1 MPFAPFGYGFQT
13 GAIDAETTFAPKAYR
28 AGTQRMQPEN
38 LPHTK
43 GLVELVWA
51 CTKRKSAV
59 LGQVALAWLMAQAP
73 WIMPIPGSTQMPHM
87 VENGGGAPLR
97 GENSGKLACRS

>member
-1 MPFAPFGYGFQT
+1 VPFAPFGYGFQT
-13 GAIDAETTFAPKAYR
+13 GAIDAETTFTPKAYR
-28 AGTQRMQPEN
+28 AGTQRMQPED

-73 WIMPIPGSTQMPHM
+73 WIVPIPGSTQMPHM
-87 VENGGGAPLR
+87 VENGGAAAAR
-97 GENSGKLACRS
+97 